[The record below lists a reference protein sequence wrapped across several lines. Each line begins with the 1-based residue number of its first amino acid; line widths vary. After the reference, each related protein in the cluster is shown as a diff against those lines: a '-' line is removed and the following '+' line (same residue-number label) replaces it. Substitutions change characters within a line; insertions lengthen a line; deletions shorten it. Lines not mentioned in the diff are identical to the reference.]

1 MVAMLAC
8 SRLLFINKVMM
19 TDTEYD
25 VPSEAPMAKLLSPLL
40 MVGQWV
46 FAGSF
51 VIFLIMALI
60 MAVPSGFRESL
71 LAEAPSDINPATLMS
86 RCLAGSVVAVGWF
99 FVLKL
104 LRGVVNALIHGDPF
118 LPENI
123 ARLRNIWI
131 IFAVTEV
138 FRMIAFTLMGG
149 GGEIDGGPQLD
160 IRLGTWFFIFV
171 IVVISEAF
179 RHGAALRAEQELTI

>member
-1 MVAMLAC
+1 
-8 SRLLFINKVMM
+8 M
-19 TDTEYD
+19 TDVD
-25 VPSEAPMAKLLSPLL
+25 FNPPASAPMAKLLSPIL

-46 FAGSF
+46 FSVFF

-71 LAEAPSDINPATLMS
+71 IAEAPTQIDPISLMS
-86 RCLAGSVVAVGWF
+86 RCLAGAVVAVGWF

-104 LRGVVNALIHGDPF
+104 LRGVVTAVVHGDPF
-118 LPENI
+118 LHENI
-123 ARLRNIWI
+123 LRLRNIWI

-138 FRMIAFTLMGG
+138 FRMIAFFFMGEG
-149 GGEIDGGPQLD
+149 DGTVSGPQLD
-160 IRLGTWFFIFV
+160 VRLGTWFFIFV

>member
-1 MVAMLAC
+1 
-8 SRLLFINKVMM
+8 M
-19 TDTEYD
+19 TDTKFD
-25 VPSEAPMAKLLSPLL
+25 VPSGAPMAKLLSPLL
-40 MVGQWV
+40 RVGQWV
-46 FAGSF
+46 FGVF
-51 VIFLIMALI
+51 FIIFLIMALI
-60 MAVPSGFRESL
+60 MAVPCGFRESL
-71 LAEAPSDINPATLMS
+71 LAEAPSEINPATLMS

-104 LRGVVNALIHGDPF
+104 LRGVVTAVIHGDPF

-138 FRMIAFTLMGG
+138 FRMVAFFLMGDGQTAG
-149 GGEIDGGPQLD
+149 GSQLD

-179 RHGAALRAEQELTI
+179 RHGAVLRADQELTI

>member
-1 MVAMLAC
+1 MLTNAK
-8 SRLLFINKVMM
+8 F
-19 TDTEYD
+19 EA
-25 VPSEAPMAKLLSPLL
+25 PSAAPMAKFLSPLL

-46 FAGSF
+46 FCVFCA
-51 VIFLIMALI
+51 IFLVMAFI
-60 MAVPSGFRESL
+60 MAVPSGFRETL
-71 LAEAPSDINPATLMS
+71 LAEAPSQINPMTLMA

-104 LRGVVNALIHGDPF
+104 LRGVVTAVIHGDPF

-131 IFAVTEV
+131 IFAITEV
-138 FRMIAFTLMGG
+138 FRMFAFFLKGLLHAEEIGG
-149 GGEIDGGPQLD
+149 GAQLD

-179 RHGAALRAEQELTI
+179 RQGAALRADQELTI